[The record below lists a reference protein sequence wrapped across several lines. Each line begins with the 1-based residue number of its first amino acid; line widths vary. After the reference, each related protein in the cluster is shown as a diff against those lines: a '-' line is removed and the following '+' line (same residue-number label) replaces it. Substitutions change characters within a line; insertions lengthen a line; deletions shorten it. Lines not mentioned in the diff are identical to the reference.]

1 MIRKNRRIDPSCDI
15 ITGGVDLNRNYDF
28 KFALDE
34 RGSSGDPCQ
43 EDYRGSFAF
52 SEPETQAI
60 QRFVDN
66 HKTIVSGV
74 NIHSYG
80 NDWIYPYNYIDDKK
94 NDLLKKTKRKI
105 YDFLNE
111 F

>member
-15 ITGGVDLNRNYDF
+15 VSGGVDLNRNYDF

-43 EDYRGSFAF
+43 EDYRGEYAF

-60 QRFVDN
+60 
-66 HKTIVSGV
+66 
-74 NIHSYG
+74 
-80 NDWIYPYNYIDDKK
+80 
-94 NDLLKKTKRKI
+94 
-105 YDFLNE
+105 
-111 F
+111 